1 MHQAGPQT
9 VVVKALD
16 AAGNPSA
23 EITGTTQLIDTAP
36 PGNWQFLVPT
46 GWVTATA
53 APAVRAYVADELT
66 GIASGSAV
74 VRFTTDAGI
83 SWSAWQPISATAR
96 PDGSAELVWTWPG
109 GEGSGANRVQFRVAD
124 NAGLT
129 SASPAWPVR
138 VDVTPPAAT
147 LIAPRWA
154 AVGTPFTVQWTGQ
167 DNIGLASFDV
177 QVGVRLD
184 VTLSGSNSRFSL
196 RRASSEG
203 SLLALENDTWQDWL
217 SGTPATQASYLASA
231 PGRLLLR
238 VRARDLAG
246 NIGPWSAAQMVT
258 VVRVL
263 SFLPFVASR

>member
-1 MHQAGPQT
+1 
-9 VVVKALD
+9 
-16 AAGNPSA
+16 
-23 EITGTTQLIDTAP
+23 
-36 PGNWQFLVPT
+36 
-46 GWVTATA
+46 
-53 APAVRAYVADELT
+53 VADELT

-83 SWSAWQPISATAR
+83 SWSAWRSISATAR
-96 PDGSAELVWTWPG
+96 PDGSAELAWTWPG

-124 NAGLT
+124 NAGLA

-138 VDVTPPAAT
+138 VDVTPPTAT

-167 DNIGLASFDV
+167 DNVGLASFDV
-177 QVGVRLD
+177 QVNVD
-184 VTLSGSNSRFSL
+184 
-196 RRASSEG
+196 
-203 SLLALENDTWQDWL
+203 DTWQDWL
-217 SGTPATQASYLASA
+217 SGTPATQASYLAST
-231 PGRLLLR
+231 PGGLLLR

-246 NIGPWSAAQMVT
+246 NVGTWSAAQTVT